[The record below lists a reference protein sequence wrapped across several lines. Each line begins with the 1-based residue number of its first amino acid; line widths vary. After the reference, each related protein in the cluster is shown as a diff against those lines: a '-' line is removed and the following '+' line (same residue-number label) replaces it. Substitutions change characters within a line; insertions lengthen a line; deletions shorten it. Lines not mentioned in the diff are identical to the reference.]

1 MMYMCL
7 RAQIQPVYLRRTGIQ
22 NEGLMLR
29 IGYLGPKGT
38 FSHEALK
45 KYIGNAP
52 HTAVDFPSIPEIL
65 LAVQDGTVD
74 EAIVP
79 MENSIEGA
87 INATL
92 DMIVLEVDL
101 LIKAELILPIREHLL
116 VRKGTDIASVRYIM
130 SHPQPLGQCR
140 RFLTGQMPDVE
151 IRAVYSTAAAAI
163 EVANGNGDCA
173 AIGSIAATEAYGLEI
188 IKNDIQDNDNNHTRF
203 VVIGS
208 RDAERTGSDKTSL
221 AFSTED
227 EPGSLYRILD
237 IFNLWNINLSRIE
250 SRPAK
255 NKLGRYIFFLDLIG
269 HRDDQDLKDAL
280 TMVKRKT
287 SFFKFLGSYPI
298 SSERD

>member
-1 MMYMCL
+1 
-7 RAQIQPVYLRRTGIQ
+7 
-22 NEGLMLR
+22 MLR

-38 FSHEALK
+38 FSQEALK
-45 KYIGNAP
+45 KYIGKTP
-52 HTAVDFPSIPEIL
+52 HIAVDFPSIPEIL
-65 LAVQDGTVD
+65 LAVQEGSID
-74 EAIVP
+74 EAIAP

-87 INATL
+87 ISATL
-92 DMIVLEVDL
+92 DMIALEVDL
-101 LIKAELILPIREHLL
+101 LIKAEFILLIRDHLL
-116 VRKGTDIASVRYIM
+116 VKKGTDIASIRYIM

-140 RFLTGQMPDVE
+140 RFLTEQMPNVE
-151 IRAVYSTAAAAI
+151 IRAVYSTAAAAL
-163 EVANGNGDCA
+163 EVANGSGDCA

-188 IKNDIQDNDNNHTRF
+188 IKSDIQDNDNNHTRF
-203 VVIGS
+203 VVVGS
-208 RDAERTGSDKTSL
+208 RDAERTGLDKTSV

-255 NKLGRYIFFLDLIG
+255 NKLGRYIFFIDLIG

-280 TMVKRKT
+280 TMVRRKT

-298 SSERD
+298 YSEQDSVLG